1 MTMKQ
6 ATSSCPH
13 SYPCRLSNTYGRSQR
28 RIHERTVLLDSTW
41 PKKSLRRVKESWNWL
56 KTVGWWARQ
65 DDGAI
70 TLGSHT
76 AMTWSQTRLTFRPVS
91 QVVMVLQN
99 SHFLKPTSTALG
111 KMKRVV
117 YPWVTYRVLWIWLAA
132 SYNPSPC
139 KHTQLNS
146 PRYP

>member
-41 PKKSLRRVKESWNWL
+41 PKKVYAESRNLGTDCEPGRMMEPSPWVDIRQWHGHKLAWL
-56 KTVGWWARQ
+56 LDQWARWWWF
-65 DDGAI
+65 
-70 TLGSHT
+70 LK
-76 AMTWSQTRLTFRPVS
+76 
-91 QVVMVLQN
+91 N